1 MLTELYLS
9 DSTGPIYPGPK
20 SRENEGIAC
29 VSVYVVPLFPSPSYV
44 YIRISLFSY
53 RCNRPLMC
61 RWKRTHIAEPSS
73 VTAFAVTHISHY
85 WNLSSVAGSSARLR
99 PWIDER
105 LPLAFLPS
113 SITTKGEDVRLR
125 DARQP
130 RSLFIEY
137 LYTIQLSFKGRR
149 GGRKGGRTLEGSRV
163 TQTGIG
169 CQSQTMGG
177 PNRYV
182 PVPGEY
188 RRRNRQEV
196 EVTIGHALENFDFF
210 FFRNPFRLYREILF
224 WKLLIIYIYRWLE
237 GRRTFLSKWV
247 FLWKNTSW
255 LKRIWTRVDLLTR
268 FILDA
273 S

>member
-20 SRENEGIAC
+20 SRENERTKESL
-29 VSVYVVPLFPSPSYV
+29 VSPCTWPLLPRLHIYIYIYISPS
-44 YIRISLFSY
+44 SY

-85 WNLSSVAGSSARLR
+85 WNLSSVAGFGLHQLR

-105 LPLAFLPS
+105 LPPPS
-113 SITTKGEDVRLR
+113 LSSPSITTKGEDVRLR
-125 DARQP
+125 DARQ

-149 GGRKGGRTLEGSRV
+149 GERKGGRTLEGSRV

-169 CQSQTMGG
+169 CQSQTMGDRIDTCRFRESIEEG
-177 PNRYV
+177 V
-182 PVPGEY
+182 GEKW
-188 RRRNRQEV
+188 RWRSFPLFRFFSSV
-196 EVTIGHALENFDFF
+196 FTPTLFDC
-210 FFRNPFRLYREILF
+210 IQ
-224 WKLLIIYIYRWLE
+224 KLDSRDYW
-237 GRRTFLSKWV
+237 
-247 FLWKNTSW
+247 
-255 LKRIWTRVDLLTR
+255 
-268 FILDA
+268 
-273 S
+273 

>member
-9 DSTGPIYPGPK
+9 DSTGLIYPGPK

-44 YIRISLFSY
+44 HIRILLSSY

-105 LPLAFLPS
+105 LPLAF

-188 RRRNRQEV
+188 RRRSRQEV
-196 EVTIGHALENFDFF
+196 EVTIGHAVENFAKISIFV

-224 WKLLIIYIYRWLE
+224 WKLLIIYI
-237 GRRTFLSKWV
+237 
-247 FLWKNTSW
+247 
-255 LKRIWTRVDLLTR
+255 
-268 FILDA
+268 
-273 S
+273 